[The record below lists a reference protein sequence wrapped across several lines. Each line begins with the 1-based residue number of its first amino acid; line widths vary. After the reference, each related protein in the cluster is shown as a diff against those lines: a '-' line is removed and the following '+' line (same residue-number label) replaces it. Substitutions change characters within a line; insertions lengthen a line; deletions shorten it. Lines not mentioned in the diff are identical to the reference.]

1 MRASERV
8 YQALREEIVA
18 WHLPPGTEL
27 AEVEQAARW
36 GVSRTPLREALG
48 RLAAEGLAVV
58 GRGRTLVVSQLDADD
73 VVGLFELREALET
86 QAARL
91 AARRAEPVVFA
102 ALADRFARAGELL
115 ADPDPDRTAYYGL
128 VGDLDDALDAAMA
141 SRHLQRSLAALR
153 AHVARVR
160 RLAHADTERLLRA
173 ADEHRLIAEAVAAG
187 DPVLA
192 AQATAVHLRASLTHV
207 LAALVDGAVPAAG
220 PAAASLAGL
229 AAPPAAPTDPV
240 PSDSTPVSSDPTSRP
255 PVPHT
260 TGAL

>member
-8 YQALREEIVA
+8 YRALREEIVA

-91 AARRAEPVVFA
+91 AAHRAEPAVFA
-102 ALADRFARAGELL
+102 ALAERFTRAGELL
-115 ADPDPDRTAYYGL
+115 SEPDPDRTAYYAL
-128 VGDLDDALDAAMA
+128 VNDLDDALDAAMA
-141 SRHLQRSLAALR
+141 SPHPQRSL
-153 AHVARVR
+153 VA

-173 ADEHRLIAEAVAAG
+173 ADEHRLIAEAVGAG

-192 AQATAVHLRASLTHV
+192 AQATAVHLRTGLPHV
-207 LAALVDGAVPAAG
+207 LAALADGTPAAVPADDAQ
-220 PAAASLAGL
+220 PY
-229 AAPPAAPTDPV
+229 
-240 PSDSTPVSSDPTSRP
+240 PTSRP